1 MRPNIGIIEWPY
13 KDSDG
18 DIIYEILMPIVEW
31 VIRCG
36 GNPIGIYPPNID
48 AFLDKRIS
56 EIKSLTDIEIANL
69 KDNLKLCDAIIKP
82 GATRIYNHERMI
94 YDIAY
99 KNNIPYLGIC
109 AGMQIMANH
118 NSENIINVKN
128 DSDIKHHS
136 KEIYAHE
143 VSINTKSNLY
153 KMLKK
158 EIIMVNSRHNYH
170 VGNTNN
176 NIVCASANDGIVEAI
191 ENPYLDFHLGL
202 QWHPELL
209 PSNDENSNIIFN
221 ELIEH
226 AKVYKLK
233 K

>member
-13 KDSDG
+13 LDKDG
-18 DIIYEILMPIVEW
+18 DVIYEVLVPIIEW
-31 VIRCG
+31 IIRCG
-36 GNPIGIYPPNID
+36 GNPIGIFPPNID
-48 AFLDKRIS
+48 DFLNKKVN
-56 EIKSLTDIEIANL
+56 EIKKLTDIEIITLKENL
-69 KDNLKLCDAIIKP
+69 RLCDAIVKP
-82 GATRIYNHERMI
+82 GATRIYNHERII
-94 YDIAY
+94 YDITY

-118 NSENIINVKN
+118 SSESIINVKN

-136 KEIYAHE
+136 KETHAHE
-143 VSINTKSNLY
+143 VLINQKSKLY

-170 VGNTNN
+170 VGNISD
-176 NIVCASANDGIVEAI
+176 NIVSASSKDGIIEAI
-191 ENPYLDFHLGL
+191 ENSYLDFHLGL

-209 PSNDENSNIIFN
+209 PKEDENSNIIFN
-221 ELIEH
+221 ELVEH